1 MPAII
6 LSQRPPAPH
15 KESEKRG
22 AFWRMFFWST
32 LFLGFTGTFGSIAA
46 FGAYGAPFWIPV
58 GGVLTTLA
66 ASFAKWRQ
74 RVHEESE
81 LPKSWHKPPHTGV
94 FMTPAHKG
102 NGSGLFSGCWVL
114 AMLVAVISLF
124 GAFGTVME
132 NGDKR
137 TFFNCLLL
145 AFTSPSLFYSLRYVI
160 LGISRKWRG
169 KGRQTNR
176 EWLGWLEQ
184 AQLAQAVDQLPLLDG
199 GSLAQACLAASLPKK
214 GRAHQ
219 YEFSEPFDASQFC
232 TRHRSLIVQRL
243 RSSFSD
249 QQGERR
255 LAIGIL
261 ETDEGN
267 CLLLFRQISE
277 SCALFFAIAHRR
289 NGTVVNLITQRWALY
304 NRDAAP
310 QEGRKKSDEE
320 IAAKRG
326 VPDKEKWRARPEWGA
341 LGYWHLVDC
350 ICHKL
355 GGDGETS
362 SPQTSASDSELDYY
376 EKIVHVETVKDS
388 KQKQPLPP
396 THTQVPRSG
405 SDAASSPGVDFL

>member
-1 MPAII
+1 
-6 LSQRPPAPH
+6 
-15 KESEKRG
+15 
-22 AFWRMFFWST
+22 
-32 LFLGFTGTFGSIAA
+32 LFLF
-46 FGAYGAPFWIPV
+46 V
-58 GGVLTTLA
+58 GG
-66 ASFAKWRQ
+66 SQ
-74 RVHEESE
+74 
-81 LPKSWHKPPHTGV
+81 
-94 FMTPAHKG
+94 
-102 NGSGLFSGCWVL
+102 
-114 AMLVAVISLF
+114 
-124 GAFGTVME
+124 
-132 NGDKR
+132 
-137 TFFNCLLL
+137 
-145 AFTSPSLFYSLRYVI
+145 VI
-160 LGISRKWRG
+160 LHFIDHKMNKIPSIFIWLCILPALWAIAWFGLRNAILGTSSKWHG

-184 AQLAQAVDQLPLLDG
+184 AQIAQTADQQPLLDR
-199 GSLAQACLAASLPKK
+199 GSLAQACLAASLPKE
-214 GRAHQ
+214 GRAQQ
-219 YEFSEPFDASQFC
+219 YEFSEPFDASEFC

-255 LAIGIL
+255 LAIGML

-277 SCALFFAIAHRR
+277 SCVLFFAIAHRR

-355 GGDGETS
+355 GGDGETP

-376 EKIVHVETVKDS
+376 EKIVHVDTVKETH
-388 KQKQPLPP
+388 QKQPMPP
-396 THTQVPRSG
+396 THTQVPG
-405 SDAASSPGVDFL
+405 PGGDAKISPLEDFL